1 MYNGILHIEDFPK
14 SGMWLTSILQPT
26 TPTVAAA
33 TPPPNP
39 TMQTLNSQPDFY
51 LPYLGEVGRGRR
63 HKEILRYRQEV
74 PYLQRGLVTYVRK
87 KKFGL
92 LSSSN
97 QNYES
102 MPVPGRLHSLLEPFN
117 F

>member
-1 MYNGILHIEDFPK
+1 MYSGILHIKDFPK
-14 SGMWLTSILQPT
+14 SGILLTSILQPT

-74 PYLQRGLVTYVRK
+74 PYLKRGLVVCEK
-87 KKFGL
+87 KEIWVVVL
-92 LSSSN
+92 LKSK
-97 QNYES
+97 
-102 MPVPGRLHSLLEPFN
+102 L
-117 F
+117 